1 MSARSFRSVFMVASC
16 AGAALGCYLV
26 SLRVAS
32 ERASLED
39 VETKIVLAQRDMRML
54 QTEIGT
60 RGRLSQLERWNAGA
74 FALSAPSAD
83 QFLKGSFE
91 LDRLE
96 QPQQKVDFHAP
107 VVLASAP
114 APAKQPSVGE
124 PATDD
129 SGAVP
134 PAHVGMAAGALL
146 HEASLKTET
155 REVPA
160 RPVVTLPQTTAKP
173 TGKPATAAKPA
184 SSKPVKKPDLAAA
197 QPIREH
203 MAKERTATQSA
214 AAKVRARKGGDE
226 PAGKVAAKTR
236 ETASPKFA
244 AKKSV
249 DKPVVVTARAMTKS
263 VRLAKVDPLAPLPAK
278 HSGHSKDFA
287 AER

>member
-1 MSARSFRSVFMVASC
+1 MSTRSFRSVFMVASC

-39 VETKIVLAQRDMRML
+39 VETKIVLAQRDMRLL

-91 LDRLE
+91 LARLE

-114 APAKQPSVGE
+114 APARQPSVGLAE
-124 PATDD
+124 TDD
-129 SGAVP
+129 SGA
-134 PAHVGMAAGALL
+134 PAPAVATAPATAPTGMAARSLL
-146 HEASLKTET
+146 HEASLTTET

-160 RPVVTLPQTTAKP
+160 RKVVALPQAAAKS
-173 TGKPATAAKPA
+173 TGKLATAAKPVP
-184 SSKPVKKPDLAAA
+184 SKPVKKPDLAAA
-197 QPIREH
+197 QYPQKAAE
-203 MAKERTATQSA
+203 KPSLTASA
-214 AAKVRARKGGDE
+214 AR
-226 PAGKVAAKTR
+226 
-236 ETASPKFA
+236 PKA
-244 AKKSV
+244 TAKKSV
-249 DKPVVVTARAMTKS
+249 DKLALVTARTMTKP
-263 VRLAKVDPLAPLPAK
+263 VHLAKVDPLAPLPAK
-278 HSGHSKDFA
+278 HSGHSKDIA